1 MSTPEKDPFLQTLSP
16 AGAFWRGRFSDG
28 YVKTLMLQIFRGWKA
43 ETLAEVIWRQT
54 KEIAYFEEQV
64 AFFSKEDPEKAK
76 AARWVEGPTFVK
88 NHDTALSLSA

>member
-1 MSTPEKDPFLQTLSP
+1 
-16 AGAFWRGRFSDG
+16 
-28 YVKTLMLQIFRGWKA
+28 MLQIFRGWKA

-76 AARWVEGPTFVK
+76 AAR
-88 NHDTALSLSA
+88 